1 MMVAVTL
8 LAINQGNS
16 QAEITLA
23 SLVPIIKQFYYLW
36 KSLSKALIELEATNF
51 LKSTVSRKEKSSK
64 TPLKNVHRLIYTFSR
79 YAVALQGDLLAN
91 LISFQS
97 D

>member
-23 SLVPIIKQFYYLW
+23 SLVSIIKQFYYLW
-36 KSLSKALIELEATNF
+36 KSLSAPLIELDYIFAFTF
-51 LKSTVSRKEKSSK
+51 LPGVLSFKIFFFS
-64 TPLKNVHRLIYTFSR
+64 LKVPHKDNSN
-79 YAVALQGDLLAN
+79 Q
-91 LISFQS
+91 
-97 D
+97 

>member
-36 KSLSKALIELEATNF
+36 KSLSPPLIELDYIFA
-51 LKSTVSRKEKSSK
+51 
-64 TPLKNVHRLIYTFSR
+64 PLYFHRLHMLRYLMILTFLPG
-79 YAVALQGDLLAN
+79 VL
-91 LISFQS
+91 SFKRCFLV
-97 D
+97 